1 MTKYLILAEKP
12 SAAKKFAKA
21 LGGSTG
27 NFNDESYKIVSSHG
41 HLMTLAEPHE
51 MLKDPKLAEKYK
63 SWKIED
69 LPWSANDFT
78 WEKTYTKTKNPRTK
92 RLQSTKKDIAEIK
105 KASKDA
111 EVFVIATDNDPS
123 GEGELI
129 GWEIINAIGW
139 KKKVSRMYF
148 EDESVRSIQKAF
160 MNLKEIEQQF
170 ADGDYLKA
178 ESRNRWDYLS
188 MQLTRVSTT
197 VARKKGYRV
206 KSIRQG
212 RLKSVIIRHIYEQNE
227 EIKKYVKKPFY
238 EVKFKDENEIVFSRK
253 LNEEQILKNR
263 YTDKKDSLKE
273 LESYHPSKIAN
284 IKNSIKKTAPG
295 MLLDLSG
302 LAAKLAPM
310 GFNAKEVLAT
320 YQKLYEAEYVSYP
333 RTEDKKV
340 TMEQFNDLLPL
351 IDKIAAVVSV
361 PTSLLTHR
369 RPRSKHITKDA
380 AHGANRPGLKVP
392 TSLESLSKYGKS
404 AKKIYEILAKNYLA
418 ILAEDYIYQ
427 NTTAELLDYPEF
439 KTSFNTPIELNF
451 RAIFN
456 FDGSID
462 EPKKLGDIANPFIYE
477 GANKKPTKPS
487 MKWLMKY
494 LEKFN
499 VGTGATRTSTLGE
512 LTSGTNAP
520 LKETKGV
527 YSITQIGEITAV
539 LLKGTYIASVKV
551 TQRLFES
558 MDQVGKF
565 EMQPARIISTS
576 DITINHDLPII
587 IQNAENLLKEVGE
600 PQTAK
605 KFPAKTKVSG
615 KLPTGE
621 EVSFNAKWGTHK
633 FTNIEIQKLL
643 NNEIISFKYK
653 NAEISGTLQKQTFKG
668 HEFWGF
674 KKIK

>member
-21 LGGSTG
+21 LGAMSGTY
-27 NFNDESYKIVSSHG
+27 NNESYKIVSSHG
-41 HLMTLAEPHE
+41 HLMTLAEPHD
-51 MLKDPKLAEKYK
+51 MLKNPELAEKYK
-63 SWKIED
+63 SWKLED
-69 LPWSANDFT
+69 LPWDANDFT
-78 WEKTYTKTKNPRTK
+78 WERTYAKTKNPRTK

-105 KASKDA
+105 KEAKDA
-111 EVFVIATDNDPS
+111 EIFVIATDNDPS

-129 GWEIINAIGW
+129 GWEIINAINW
-139 KKKVSRMYF
+139 KKKVARMYF
-148 EDESVRSIQKAF
+148 EDESVKSIQKAF
-160 MNLKEIEQQF
+160 VNLKDIDQQF
-170 ADGDYLKA
+170 SDGDYLKA

-212 RLKSVIIRHIYEQNE
+212 RLKSVMIRHIYEQNE
-227 EIKKYVKKPFY
+227 EIKKYVKKPYY
-238 EVKFKDENEIVFSRK
+238 EVKFKDENDIVFSRK
-253 LNEEQILKNR
+253 VDEEQARKIR
-263 YTDKKDSLKE
+263 YTDKKDSQAE
-273 LESYHPSKIAN
+273 ANSYHASKITN
-284 IKNSIKKTAPG
+284 IKKTRKTASPG

-302 LAAKLAPM
+302 LAARLAPM

-340 TMEQFNDLLPL
+340 TIEQYNDLLPL
-351 IDKIAAVVSV
+351 VEKIANVVSV
-361 PTSLLTHR
+361 PTQLLTHR
-369 RPRSKHITKDA
+369 RPRAKHITKDA

-392 TSLESLSKYGKS
+392 SSLSSLSKFGKS
-404 AKKIYEILAKNYLA
+404 AIKIYEILAKNYLA
-418 ILAEDYIYQ
+418 ILAEDYIYE
-427 NTTAELLDYPEF
+427 NTTAQLLDYPDF

-456 FDGSID
+456 YGEAND
-462 EPKKLGDIANPFIYE
+462 EPKKLGELANPFIYE
-477 GANKKPTKPS
+477 GANKKPNKPS

-512 LTSGTNAP
+512 LTTGTNAP

-539 LLKGTYIASVKV
+539 LLENTYIASVKV

-565 EMQPARIISTS
+565 EMQPSQIISTS

-587 IQNAENLLKEVGE
+587 IKNAEKLLAEVGQ
-600 PQTAK
+600 PQAPK
-605 KFPAKTKVSG
+605 KFTPKEKFTG
-615 KLPTGE
+615 TLPSGE
-621 EVSFNAKWGTHK
+621 EVSFNKSWGTHK
-633 FTNIEIQKLL
+633 FSETEAQKLL
-643 NNEIISFKYK
+643 NGETITFKYK
-653 NAEISGTLQKQTFKG
+653 KSEISGSLQKQTFKG

-674 KKIK
+674 KKGE